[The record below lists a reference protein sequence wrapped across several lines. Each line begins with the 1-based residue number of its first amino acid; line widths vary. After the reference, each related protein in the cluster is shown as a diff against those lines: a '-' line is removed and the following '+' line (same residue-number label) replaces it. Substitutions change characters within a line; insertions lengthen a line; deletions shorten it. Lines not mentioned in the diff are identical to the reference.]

1 MQKVSPEFSKFPLL
15 SEVEGSGLGGKKAV
29 PIFGYRF
36 SIINHQLKTKAN
48 RNFYYTVISRV
59 IIIFIKFR

>member
-1 MQKVSPEFSKFPLL
+1 MILTEFSFFPFRG
-15 SEVEGSGLGGKKAV
+15 VRGYKKAV
-29 PIFGYRF
+29 PITGYRI

-48 RNFYYTVISRV
+48 RNFYHPVISQV